1 MTRGFLFTY
10 DAAFGL
16 CMALAV
22 SAACLH
28 HVQGA
33 GGYGS
38 RHEELVRSA
47 VDIGLSLD
55 RSGVLSSADV
65 AIESEL
71 NLTCPRNYATSVVV
85 GRYLPENGSFRLL
98 ETRRFG
104 GELSGDRAYSRT
116 LSYSKGRLYVVD
128 VGVGLR

>member
-22 SAACLH
+22 AAACVH
-28 HVQGA
+28 HINGA

-38 RHEELVRSA
+38 RHAELVRAA
-47 VDIGLSLD
+47 VDIGLSLE
-55 RSGVLSSADV
+55 RSGALSSTDA
-65 AIESEL
+65 AIASEL
-71 NLTCPRNYATSVVV
+71 NLTCPRNYVSSVAVS
-85 GRYLPENGSFRLL
+85 RYLPENGSFRLL
-98 ETRRFG
+98 GTRRFG
-104 GELSGDRAYSRT
+104 GELSGDRAYSRA
-116 LSYSKGRLYVVD
+116 LSYSNGRLYVVD